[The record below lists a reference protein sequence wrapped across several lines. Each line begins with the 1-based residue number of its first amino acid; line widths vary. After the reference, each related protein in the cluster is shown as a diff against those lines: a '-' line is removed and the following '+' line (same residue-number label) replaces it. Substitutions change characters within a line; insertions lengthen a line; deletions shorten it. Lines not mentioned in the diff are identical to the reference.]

1 MPGESTRLP
10 RIAMSRRLLL
20 LPIALLTLLGV
31 IAQADDPPKEKPAV
45 KRVPW
50 TTSKVFGSPEPPSP
64 YKTEYAFPKL
74 KFDEPLDL
82 NFGMGRLFVV
92 ERYGYVYSLPVTDRN
107 IEKADLLIDLN
118 EHYG

>member
-1 MPGESTRLP
+1 MPRESTRLP

-20 LPIALLTLLGV
+20 LPIALVTLLGV
-31 IAQADDPPKEKPAV
+31 IAQADDPPKEKPAA

-82 NFGMGRLFVV
+82 RSEEHTSELQSRFGIS
-92 ERYGYVYSLPVTDRN
+92 Y
-107 IEKADLLIDLN
+107 AA
-118 EHYG
+118 